1 MTDLNNKWPNFK
13 KAVSAKDWIEAAKES
28 SRKAPISAERNKYVK
43 GLFEKA
49 ATNSAKKTPAK
60 P

>member
-1 MTDLNNKWPNFK
+1 LK
-13 KAVSAKDWIEAAKES
+13 KAVKAKDWSTSAKES
-28 SRKAPISAERNKYVK
+28 NRKAPISAERNKYVK

-49 ATNSAKKTPAK
+49 EVNVIKTAK